1 MANQLA
7 QDIAIGVVDY
17 LTSNRLFS
25 AYQVSDEDCIIA
37 WSSATEE
44 LIEARVQE
52 VIDKGRNCCDK

>member
-25 AYQVSDEDCIIA
+25 AYQVSDEDCIIV
-37 WSSATEE
+37 WSSAIEE

-52 VIDKGRNCCDK
+52 VINERKTDKR

>member
-7 QDIAIGVVDY
+7 HDIAIGVVDY

-25 AYQVSDEDCIIA
+25 VYQVSDEDCIIA

-44 LIEARVQE
+44 LIEARIQE
-52 VIDKGRNCCDK
+52 VIDKGCNCCDK